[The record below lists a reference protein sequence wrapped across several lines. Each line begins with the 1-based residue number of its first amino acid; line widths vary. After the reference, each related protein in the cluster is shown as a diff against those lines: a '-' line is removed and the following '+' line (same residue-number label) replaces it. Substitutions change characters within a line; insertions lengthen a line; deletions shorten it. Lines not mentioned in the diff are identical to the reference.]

1 MQQKVQFITTVMH
14 EPKLLIFDEPFS
26 GFDPLNAN
34 LLKQEILSFKK
45 KGATIIFSTHNMAS
59 VEEICD
65 RIVLINNAK
74 NILSG
79 EVKEIKQ
86 QFKLGEYEIVTTSSE
101 IEPLL
106 VSGVEL
112 LKKEEGL
119 DSLTT
124 SIVKIPQGRHADLL
138 SSILTK
144 TDIVSYKEI
153 LPTMN
158 EIFIKTVKSYR

>member
-1 MQQKVQFITTVMH
+1 
-14 EPKLLIFDEPFS
+14 
-26 GFDPLNAN
+26 
-34 LLKQEILSFKK
+34 
-45 KGATIIFSTHNMAS
+45 MAS